1 MANREN
7 VRIPIDNLTEAQL
20 DALYIVELAELAVA
34 RAKLAA
40 ETAQLVELLQAVAQ
54 LPDGLVSIVR
64 DLQCSVFPIHTRRF
78 TREKEFLLIKNRYCV
93 HTYVRTLSL
102 FN

>member
-7 VRIPIDNLTEAQL
+7 VRIPLDNLTEAQL

-54 LPDGLVSIVR
+54 LPDGAEILA
-64 DLQCSVFPIHTRRF
+64 
-78 TREKEFLLIKNRYCV
+78 EFFEEYP
-93 HTYVRTLSL
+93 Y
-102 FN
+102 

>member
-54 LPDGLVSIVR
+54 LPDGAEILA
-64 DLQCSVFPIHTRRF
+64 
-78 TREKEFLLIKNRYCV
+78 EFFEEYP
-93 HTYVRTLSL
+93 Y
-102 FN
+102 

>member
-7 VRIPIDNLTEAQL
+7 VRIPLDNLTEGQL

-54 LPDGLVSIVR
+54 LPDGAEILA
-64 DLQCSVFPIHTRRF
+64 
-78 TREKEFLLIKNRYCV
+78 EFFEEYP
-93 HTYVRTLSL
+93 Y
-102 FN
+102 